1 MINFKN
7 IFKSEISLRI
17 LLVGTILASGLFGF
31 VAGTK
36 YAEKIETITVEKPI
50 YIEGETI
57 TKTEIAYIPKE
68 VIVEKY
74 IDSATGKEENKEFV
88 EKTDIEANIG
98 KQEIIMNL
106 NGQEVE
112 FKKTEDEKFVF
123 DKNKITLEQS
133 NVIKIDATVQ
143 PVIIDKTNRWA
154 IGVGKANGS
163 GVAYTVDFPIGKS
176 ETFGGWVYKDDDNE
190 AVGIKIKF

>member
-1 MINFKN
+1 
-7 IFKSEISLRI
+7 
-17 LLVGTILASGLFGF
+17 
-31 VAGTK
+31 
-36 YAEKIETITVEKPI
+36 
-50 YIEGETI
+50 
-57 TKTEIAYIPKE
+57 
-68 VIVEKY
+68 
-74 IDSATGKEENKEFV
+74 
-88 EKTDIEANIG
+88 
-98 KQEIIMNL
+98 MNL